1 MGRNIRACADARNDV
16 EITAG
21 LDVHDD
27 GKCGFPVF
35 SDAKQVNVP
44 FDVIID
50 FSHPSA
56 LNGVLELA
64 LSRKIP
70 AVIATTGLNDDHREL
85 IKNAS
90 KAIPVFFTANMSL
103 GVNLI
108 SELSKKAAEILGSDF
123 DIEIVEAHHNQK
135 LDAPSGTALL
145 LAESVKEGLDF
156 EPVFEYNRH
165 AKREKRKHEEIGIHS
180 IRGGTIVG
188 EHQVIFAGND
198 EIVTISHSARSKS
211 VFATGSVNA
220 ALFIARQAPGLYSM
234 KDMLK

>member
-16 EITAG
+16 QITAG
-21 LDVHDD
+21 LDVPDD

-35 SDAKQVNVP
+35 TDAKQVNVP

-220 ALFIARQAPGLYSM
+220 ALFIARQEPGLYSM